1 MLVGPVQP
9 MSSTA
14 SVAARTAA
22 KIFSHVPSTAHLI
35 SRLWAVWNEPSSSG
49 RSRQGELVRYFH
61 AMASSVPR

>member
-1 MLVGPVQP
+1 

-14 SVAARTAA
+14 SAAARKAA
-22 KIFSHVPSTAHLI
+22 KSFSQVPSTTHLI
-35 SRLWAVWNEPSSSG
+35 SRLWAVWNEQSSCE